1 VAHILTALAIALA
14 ALPGPAPGS
23 LLSVLPGSRT
33 QLVADLDRAQAIID
47 DQASQPAAIRSAG
60 EFEQLATVE
69 LAGRP
74 LRAQNATLAL
84 LGRTA
89 RAEMAANLSAARALS
104 RLEAQPRRLPPW
116 RIIQPPAPATLL
128 AYFHL
133 AQRRF
138 GVRWQYLAAIEL
150 VETKFG
156 RVRGTSSAGAQGPM
170 QFLPST
176 WAIYGSGNIDNPR
189 DAILAAARYLVASGA
204 PADMTGALYHYNP
217 SLDYVHA
224 VQDYAARIRTDPRAY
239 YGYYYWQVVFRRLRG
254 DVILPVGYPKARPV
268 PIRSRGVRAGA
279 RAVGIRAAG
288 IRPTAAPATGVRAAK
303 PG

>member
-1 VAHILTALAIALA
+1 
-14 ALPGPAPGS
+14 
-23 LLSVLPGSRT
+23 
-33 QLVADLDRAQAIID
+33 VADLDRAQAIID
-47 DQASQPAAIRSAG
+47 DSTSPPAAIQSAG

-74 LRAQNATLAL
+74 VRAQKATLAL
-84 LGRTA
+84 LGPSA
-89 RAEMAANLSAARALS
+89 RAAMAANLSAAHALAG
-104 RLEAQPRRLPPW
+104 LEAPPRPLPPW
-116 RIIQPPAPATLL
+116 RIIQPPAPRTLL

-156 RVRGTSSAGAQGPM
+156 RVRGPSSAGAQGPM

-176 WAIYGSGNIDNPR
+176 WATYGRGNIDNPH

-204 PADMTGALYHYNP
+204 PADMTAALYHYNP
-217 SLDYVHA
+217 SLNYVRA
-224 VQDYAARIRTDPRAY
+224 VQDYAARMRADPRAY
-239 YGYYYWQVVFRRLRG
+239 YGYYYWQVIFRRLG
-254 DVILPVGYPKARPV
+254 GKVILPVGYPKARPV
-268 PIRSRGVRAGA
+268 PIRSRGVRA
-279 RAVGIRAAG
+279 
-288 IRPTAAPATGVRAAK
+288 TGVRAAK